1 MEGGIVEL
9 LGVAP
14 GQGIPQVPLVLPT
27 PPPALHEALTCY
39 VPEPAVQTLE
49 PKEVKAKIKC

>member
-14 GQGIPQVPLVLPT
+14 GQEIPQVPLVLPT
-27 PPPALHEALTCY
+27 PPPTLHEALTCY

-49 PKEVKAKIKC
+49 PKEVKEK